1 MVSPC
6 LHRARIERILVAP
19 TRTPLTSGIVV
30 YNYWQVS
37 GAEVR
42 GKFVIRQPCPGREHF
57 PCARAYTLPRG
68 LRTDVNYYRQ
78 FRETNTPSTP
88 SPCLLRATANASRAT
103 VNCIQSLDSFSN
115 KGTRESPLLRAII
128 ALFLRTC
135 RVIVWKSNRYC
146 LLKIIISQSRRNFQR
161 INCRLGNVSRTRG
174 RERKC
179 RVTDDGVKESR
190 TFDITHLSPASLTML
205 AALQSLLARKNEFS
219 TSIRETRV
227 LPPIHLR

>member
-1 MVSPC
+1 MSNHLNSTSLLTQLHFFTGMVSPC

-88 SPCLLRATANASRAT
+88 SPVSCAQRPMLREPRLIAS
-103 VNCIQSLDSFSN
+103 NPS
-115 KGTRESPLLRAII
+115 TR
-128 ALFLRTC
+128 
-135 RVIVWKSNRYC
+135 
-146 LLKIIISQSRRNFQR
+146 
-161 INCRLGNVSRTRG
+161 SRTREQG
-174 RERKC
+174 R
-179 RVTDDGVKESR
+179 
-190 TFDITHLSPASLTML
+190 
-205 AALQSLLARKNEFS
+205 ARF
-219 TSIRETRV
+219 
-227 LPPIHLR
+227 